1 MARAINLTGRRFGR
15 LTAIERVASPKAQA
29 QWRCVC
35 DCGKETV
42 VRSQDLRNG
51 HTKSCGCYGLEVS
64 VSHTPSFSTHKES
77 KSRLYRVWIGMKA
90 RCNNCKNKAY
100 SNYGGRGI
108 NVCQEWDASY
118 EAFRE
123 WALAN
128 GYDENAPRGRC
139 TIDRINVN
147 GNYCP
152 ENCRWVDVKT
162 QMNNTRA
169 NRRIT
174 QNGETRTM
182 AEWAERT
189 GIAYETIR
197 YRATSGKPADD
208 VLCPPQKRR
217 EKCGNKNET
226 TTG

>member
-1 MARAINLTGRRFGR
+1 MAKAINIAGQRFGR
-15 LTAIERVASPKAQA
+15 LTVIERVASTKAQA

-42 VRSQDLRNG
+42 VCSQDLRNG

-77 KSRLYRVWIGMKA
+77 RSRLYRVWIGMKG

-100 SNYGGRGI
+100 SYYGGRGI
-108 NVCQEWDASY
+108 KVCQDWNESY
-118 EAFRE
+118 ALFRD

-128 GYDENAPRGRC
+128 GYQENL
-139 TIDRINVN
+139 TIDRIDVN

-152 ENCRWVDVKT
+152 ENCRWVSMKV

-174 QNGETRTM
+174 LNGETKTM
-182 AEWAERT
+182 AEWSEST
-189 GIAYETIR
+189 GLSYETIR
-197 YRATSGKPADD
+197 NRTIKGKPADE
-208 VLCPPQKRR
+208 VLQMPKAGR
-217 EKCGNKNET
+217 EKCGNKNEAAN
-226 TTG
+226 

>member
-1 MARAINLTGRRFGR
+1 MAKAINIAGQRFGR
-15 LTAIERVASPKAQA
+15 LTVIERVESPRAQA

-64 VSHTPSFSTHKES
+64 ASHTPSFSTHKES
-77 KSRLYRVWIGMKA
+77 RSRLYRVWIGMKG

-100 SNYGGRGI
+100 SYYGGRGI
-108 NVCQEWDASY
+108 KVCQDWDESY
-118 EAFRE
+118 ALFRD

-128 GYDENAPRGRC
+128 GYQENL
-139 TIDRINVN
+139 TIDRIDVN

-152 ENCRWVDVKT
+152 ENCRWVSMKV

-174 QNGETRTM
+174 LNGETKTM
-182 AEWAERT
+182 AEWSEST
-189 GIAYETIR
+189 GLSYETIR
-197 YRATSGKPADD
+197 NRTIKGKPADE
-208 VLCPPQKRR
+208 VLQMPKAGR
-217 EKCGNKNET
+217 EKCGNKNEAAN
-226 TTG
+226 

>member
-1 MARAINLTGRRFGR
+1 MAKAINLANRRFGR
-15 LTAIERVASPKAQA
+15 LTAIERVASTKAQA

-42 VRSQDLRNG
+42 VRSQDLRNS

-64 VSHTPSFSTHKES
+64 ASHTPSFSTHKES
-77 KSRLYRVWIGMKA
+77 RSRLYRVWIGMKG
-90 RCNNCKNKAY
+90 RCNNCENKDY
-100 SNYGGRGI
+100 SYYGGRGI
-108 NVCQEWDASY
+108 KVCPEWDKSY
-118 EAFRE
+118 EAFRD
-123 WALAN
+123 WALAS
-128 GYDENAPRGRC
+128 GYQDAL
-139 TIDRINVN
+139 TIDRIDVN

-152 ENCRWVDVKT
+152 ENCRWVDMKT

-208 VLCPPQKRR
+208 VLRLPQKRR
-217 EKCGNKNET
+217 EKCGDKNET
-226 TTG
+226 AAG

>member
-1 MARAINLTGRRFGR
+1 MAKAINIAGQRFGR
-15 LTAIERVASPKAQA
+15 LTVIERVASTKAQA

-77 KSRLYRVWIGMKA
+77 RSRLYRVWIGMKG

-100 SNYGGRGI
+100 SYYGGRGI
-108 NVCQEWDASY
+108 KVCQDWNESY
-118 EAFRE
+118 ALFRD

-128 GYDENAPRGRC
+128 GYQENL
-139 TIDRINVN
+139 TIDRIDVN

-152 ENCRWVDVKT
+152 ENCRWVSMKV

-174 QNGETRTM
+174 LNGETKTM
-182 AEWAERT
+182 AEWSEST
-189 GIAYETIR
+189 GLSYETIR
-197 YRATSGKPADD
+197 NRTIKGKPADE
-208 VLCPPQKRR
+208 VLQMPKAGR
-217 EKCGNKNET
+217 EKCGNKNEAAN
-226 TTG
+226 

>member
-1 MARAINLTGRRFGR
+1 MAKAINIAGQRFGR
-15 LTAIERVASPKAQA
+15 LTVIERVASTKAQA

-42 VRSQDLRNG
+42 VCSQDLRNG

-77 KSRLYRVWIGMKA
+77 RSRLYRVWIGMKG

-100 SNYGGRGI
+100 SYYGGRGI
-108 NVCQEWDASY
+108 KVCQDWNESY
-118 EAFRE
+118 VLFRD

-128 GYDENAPRGRC
+128 GYQENL
-139 TIDRINVN
+139 TIDRIDVN

-152 ENCRWVDVKT
+152 ENCRWVSMKV

-174 QNGETRTM
+174 LNGETKTM
-182 AEWAERT
+182 AEWSEST
-189 GIAYETIR
+189 GLSYETIR
-197 YRATSGKPADD
+197 NRTIKGKPADE
-208 VLCPPQKRR
+208 VLQMPKAGR
-217 EKCGNKNET
+217 EKCGNKNEAAN
-226 TTG
+226 

>member
-1 MARAINLTGRRFGR
+1 MAKALNIAGQRFGR
-15 LTAIERVASPKAQA
+15 LTVIERVESPRAQA

-77 KSRLYRVWIGMKA
+77 RSRLYRVWIGMKG

-100 SNYGGRGI
+100 SYYGGRGI
-108 NVCQEWDASY
+108 KVCQNWDESY
-118 EAFRE
+118 ALFRD

-128 GYDENAPRGRC
+128 GYQENL
-139 TIDRINVN
+139 TIDRIDVN

-152 ENCRWVDVKT
+152 ENCRWVSMKV

-174 QNGETRTM
+174 LNGETKTM
-182 AEWAERT
+182 AEWSEST
-189 GIAYETIR
+189 GLSYETIR
-197 YRATSGKPADD
+197 NRTIKGKPADE
-208 VLCPPQKRR
+208 VLQMPKAGR
-217 EKCGNKNET
+217 EKCGNKNEAAN
-226 TTG
+226 

>member
-1 MARAINLTGRRFGR
+1 MAKAINIAGQRFGR
-15 LTAIERVASPKAQA
+15 LTVIERVESPRAQA

-77 KSRLYRVWIGMKA
+77 RSRLYRVWIGMKG

-100 SNYGGRGI
+100 SYYGGRGI
-108 NVCQEWDASY
+108 KVCQDWDESY
-118 EAFRE
+118 ALFRD

-128 GYDENAPRGRC
+128 GYQENL
-139 TIDRINVN
+139 TIDRIDVN
-147 GNYCP
+147 GNYCH
-152 ENCRWVDVKT
+152 ENCRWVSMKV

-174 QNGETRTM
+174 LNGETKTM
-182 AEWAERT
+182 AEWSEST
-189 GIAYETIR
+189 GLSYETIR
-197 YRATSGKPADD
+197 NRTIKGKPADE
-208 VLCPPQKRR
+208 VLQMPKAGR
-217 EKCGNKNET
+217 EKCGNKNEAAN
-226 TTG
+226 

>member
-1 MARAINLTGRRFGR
+1 MAKAINIAGQRFGR
-15 LTAIERVASPKAQA
+15 LTVIERVESPRAQA

-77 KSRLYRVWIGMKA
+77 RSRLYRVWIGMKG

-100 SNYGGRGI
+100 SYYGGRGI
-108 NVCQEWDASY
+108 KVCQDWDESY
-118 EAFRE
+118 ALFRD

-128 GYDENAPRGRC
+128 GYQENL
-139 TIDRINVN
+139 TIDRIDVN

-152 ENCRWVDVKT
+152 ENCRWVSMKV

-174 QNGETRTM
+174 LNGETKTM
-182 AEWAERT
+182 AEWSDST
-189 GIAYETIR
+189 GLSYETIR
-197 YRATSGKPADD
+197 NRTIKGKPADE
-208 VLCPPQKRR
+208 VLQMPKAGR
-217 EKCGNKNET
+217 EKCGNKNEAAN
-226 TTG
+226 

>member
-1 MARAINLTGRRFGR
+1 MAKAINIAGQRFGR
-15 LTAIERVASPKAQA
+15 LTVIERVESPRAQA

-77 KSRLYRVWIGMKA
+77 RSRLYRVWIGMKG

-100 SNYGGRGI
+100 SYYGGRGI
-108 NVCQEWDASY
+108 KVCQDWDESY
-118 EAFRE
+118 ALFRD

-128 GYDENAPRGRC
+128 GYQENL
-139 TIDRINVN
+139 TIDRIDVN

-152 ENCRWVDVKT
+152 ENCRWVSMKV

-174 QNGETRTM
+174 LNGETKTM
-182 AEWAERT
+182 AEWSEST
-189 GIAYETIR
+189 GLSYETIR
-197 YRATSGKPADD
+197 NRTIKGKPADE
-208 VLCPPQKRR
+208 VLQMPKAGR
-217 EKCGNKNET
+217 EKCGNKNEAAN
-226 TTG
+226 

>member
-1 MARAINLTGRRFGR
+1 MAKAINIAGQRFGR
-15 LTAIERVASPKAQA
+15 LTVIERVASTKAQA

-42 VRSQDLRNG
+42 VCSQDLRNG

-77 KSRLYRVWIGMKA
+77 RSRLYRVWIGMKG

-100 SNYGGRGI
+100 SYYGGRGI
-108 NVCQEWDASY
+108 KVCQDWNESY
-118 EAFRE
+118 ALFRD

-128 GYDENAPRGRC
+128 GYQENL
-139 TIDRINVN
+139 TIDRIDVN

-152 ENCRWVDVKT
+152 ENCRWVSMKV

-174 QNGETRTM
+174 LNGETKPM
-182 AEWAERT
+182 AEWSEST
-189 GIAYETIR
+189 GLSYETIR
-197 YRATSGKPADD
+197 NRTIKGKPADE
-208 VLCPPQKRR
+208 VLQMPKAGR
-217 EKCGNKNET
+217 EKCGNKNEAAN
-226 TTG
+226 

>member
-1 MARAINLTGRRFGR
+1 MAKAINIAGQRFGR
-15 LTAIERVASPKAQA
+15 LTVIERVESPRAQA

-77 KSRLYRVWIGMKA
+77 RSRLYRVWIGMKG

-100 SNYGGRGI
+100 SYYGGRGI
-108 NVCQEWDASY
+108 KVCQDWDESY
-118 EAFRE
+118 ALFRD

-128 GYDENAPRGRC
+128 GYQENL
-139 TIDRINVN
+139 TIDRIDVN

-152 ENCRWVDVKT
+152 ENCRWVSMKV
-162 QMNNTRA
+162 QMNNTRV

-174 QNGETRTM
+174 LNGETKTM
-182 AEWAERT
+182 AEWSEST
-189 GIAYETIR
+189 GLSYETIR
-197 YRATSGKPADD
+197 NRTIKGKPADE
-208 VLCPPQKRR
+208 VLQMPKAGR
-217 EKCGNKNET
+217 EKCGNKNEAAN
-226 TTG
+226 

>member
-1 MARAINLTGRRFGR
+1 MAKAINLAGRRFGR

-64 VSHTPSFSTHKES
+64 VSHTPSFFTHKES
-77 KSRLYRVWIGMKA
+77 KSRLYRVWIGIKE
-90 RCNNCKNKAY
+90 RCNNCKNKDY
-100 SNYGGRGI
+100 SYYGGRGI
-108 NVCQEWDASY
+108 KACPEWDKSY
-118 EAFRE
+118 LAFRD
-123 WALAN
+123 WALAS
-128 GYDENAPRGRC
+128 GYRDDL
-139 TIDRINVN
+139 TIDRIDVN
-147 GNYCP
+147 GSYCP
-152 ENCRWVDVKT
+152 ENCRWVDMKT

-169 NRRIT
+169 NRKIT

-208 VLCPPQKRR
+208 VLRLPQKRR
-217 EKCGNKNET
+217 EKSGNKNET
-226 TTG
+226 TAG

>member
-1 MARAINLTGRRFGR
+1 MAKAINIAGQRFGR
-15 LTAIERVASPKAQA
+15 LTVIERVESRRAQA

-77 KSRLYRVWIGMKA
+77 RSRLYRVWIGMKG
-90 RCNNCKNKAY
+90 RCNNCKNKTY
-100 SNYGGRGI
+100 SYYGGRGI
-108 NVCQEWDASY
+108 KVCQDWDESY
-118 EAFRE
+118 ALFRD

-128 GYDENAPRGRC
+128 GYQENL
-139 TIDRINVN
+139 TIDRIDVN

-152 ENCRWVDVKT
+152 ENCRWVSMKV

-174 QNGETRTM
+174 LNGETKTM
-182 AEWAERT
+182 AEWSEST
-189 GIAYETIR
+189 GLSYETIR
-197 YRATSGKPADD
+197 NRTIKGKPADE
-208 VLCPPQKRR
+208 VLQMPKAGR

-226 TTG
+226 AN

>member
-1 MARAINLTGRRFGR
+1 MAKAINLVGRRFGR
-15 LTAIERVASPKAQA
+15 LTVRERVTSPKAQA

-77 KSRLYRVWIGMKA
+77 KSRLYRVWIGIKG

-100 SNYGGRGI
+100 SYYGGRGI
-108 NVCQEWDASY
+108 KACQEWDTSY
-118 EAFRE
+118 ETFRK

-128 GYDENAPRGRC
+128 GYRDDL

-208 VLCPPQKRR
+208 VLRPPQKRR

-226 TTG
+226 TAG

>member
-1 MARAINLTGRRFGR
+1 MAKAINLAGRRFGR

-77 KSRLYRVWIGMKA
+77 KSRLYRVWIGIKG
-90 RCNNCKNKAY
+90 RCNNCKNKDY
-100 SNYGGRGI
+100 SYYGGRGI
-108 NVCQEWDASY
+108 KVCPEWDKSY
-118 EAFRE
+118 LAFRD
-123 WALAN
+123 WALAS
-128 GYDENAPRGRC
+128 GYRDDL
-139 TIDRINVN
+139 TIDRIDVN
-147 GNYCP
+147 GSYCP
-152 ENCRWVDVKT
+152 ENCRWVDMKT

-169 NRRIT
+169 NRKIT

-182 AEWAERT
+182 TEWAERT

-208 VLCPPQKRR
+208 VLRLPQKRR

-226 TTG
+226 TAG

>member
-1 MARAINLTGRRFGR
+1 MAKAINLAGRRFGR
-15 LTAIERVASPKAQA
+15 LTAIERVASTKAQA

-77 KSRLYRVWIGMKA
+77 RSRLYRVWIGMKG

-100 SNYGGRGI
+100 SYYGGRGI
-108 NVCQEWDASY
+108 KVCQEWGTSY
-118 EAFRE
+118 EAFRK
-123 WALAN
+123 WALVS
-128 GYDENAPRGRC
+128 GYQDAL
-139 TIDRINVN
+139 TIDRIDVN

-152 ENCRWVDVKT
+152 ENCRWVDMKT

-182 AEWAERT
+182 AEWAART

-208 VLCPPQKRR
+208 VLRLPQKRR

-226 TTG
+226 TSG

>member
-1 MARAINLTGRRFGR
+1 MAKAINLAGRRFGR
-15 LTAIERVASPKAQA
+15 LTVRERVTSSKAQA

-64 VSHTPSFSTHKES
+64 TSHTPSFSTHKES
-77 KSRLYRVWIGMKA
+77 RSRLYRTWIGIKG
-90 RCNNCKNKAY
+90 RCNNCKNKDY
-100 SNYGGRGI
+100 SYYGGRGI
-108 NVCQEWDASY
+108 KVCPEWDKSY
-118 EAFRE
+118 LAFRD

-128 GYDENAPRGRC
+128 GYRDDL
-139 TIDRINVN
+139 TIDRIDVN
-147 GNYCP
+147 GSYCP
-152 ENCRWVDVKT
+152 ENCRWVDMKT

-169 NRRIT
+169 NRKIT

-208 VLCPPQKRR
+208 VLRLPQNRR

-226 TTG
+226 AAG

>member
-1 MARAINLTGRRFGR
+1 MAKAINLAGRRFGR
-15 LTAIERVASPKAQA
+15 LTAIERVASTKAQA

-64 VSHTPSFSTHKES
+64 ASHTPSFSTHKES
-77 KSRLYRVWIGMKA
+77 RSRLYRVWIGMKG
-90 RCNNCKNKAY
+90 RCNNCENKDY
-100 SNYGGRGI
+100 SYYGGRGI
-108 NVCQEWDASY
+108 KVCQEWDTSY
-118 EAFRE
+118 EAFRK
-123 WALAN
+123 WALAS
-128 GYDENAPRGRC
+128 GYQDAL
-139 TIDRINVN
+139 TIDRIDVN

-152 ENCRWVDVKT
+152 ENCRWVDMKT

-208 VLCPPQKRR
+208 VLRLPQKRR
-217 EKCGNKNET
+217 EKCGDKNET
-226 TTG
+226 TAG

>member
-1 MARAINLTGRRFGR
+1 MAKVINLTGRRFGR

-64 VSHTPSFSTHKES
+64 ASHTPSFSTHKES
-77 KSRLYRVWIGMKA
+77 KFRLYRVWIGLKG
-90 RCNNCKNKAY
+90 RCNNCKNKDY
-100 SNYGGRGI
+100 SYYGGRGI
-108 NVCQEWDASY
+108 KVCPEWDKSY
-118 EAFRE
+118 EKFRD
-123 WALAN
+123 WALAD
-128 GYDENAPRGRC
+128 GYRDDL
-139 TIDRINVN
+139 TIDRIDVN

-152 ENCRWVDVKT
+152 ENCRWVDMKT

-189 GIAYETIR
+189 GIAYDTIR
-197 YRATSGKPADD
+197 YRAIKGRTAED
-208 VLCPPQKRR
+208 VLRMPKARR
-217 EKCGNKNET
+217 ERCGDKNET
-226 TTG
+226 AAG

>member
-1 MARAINLTGRRFGR
+1 MAKAINIAGQRFGR
-15 LTAIERVASPKAQA
+15 LTVIERVASTKAQA
-29 QWRCVC
+29 HWRCVC

-64 VSHTPSFSTHKES
+64 ASHTPSFSTHKES
-77 KSRLYRVWIGMKA
+77 RSRLYRVWIGMKG
-90 RCNNCKNKAY
+90 RCNNCENKDY
-100 SNYGGRGI
+100 SYYGGRGI
-108 NVCQEWDASY
+108 KVCPEWDKSY
-118 EAFRE
+118 EAFRD
-123 WALAN
+123 WALAS
-128 GYDENAPRGRC
+128 GHQDAL
-139 TIDRINVN
+139 TIDRIDVN

-152 ENCRWVDVKT
+152 ENCRWVNMKT

-208 VLCPPQKRR
+208 VLRLPQKRR
-217 EKCGNKNET
+217 EKCGDKNET
-226 TTG
+226 TSG

>member
-1 MARAINLTGRRFGR
+1 MAKAINIAGQRFGR
-15 LTAIERVASPKAQA
+15 LTVIERVESPRAQA

-42 VRSQDLRNG
+42 VRSQDSRNG

-77 KSRLYRVWIGMKA
+77 RSRLYRVWIGMKG

-100 SNYGGRGI
+100 SYYGGRGI
-108 NVCQEWDASY
+108 KVCQDWDESY
-118 EAFRE
+118 ALFRD

-128 GYDENAPRGRC
+128 KYQENL
-139 TIDRINVN
+139 TIDRIDVN

-152 ENCRWVDVKT
+152 ENCRWVSMKV

-174 QNGETRTM
+174 LNGETKTM
-182 AEWAERT
+182 AEWSEST
-189 GIAYETIR
+189 GLSYETIR
-197 YRATSGKPADD
+197 NRTIKGKPADE
-208 VLCPPQKRR
+208 VLQMPKAGR
-217 EKCGNKNET
+217 EKCGNKNEAAN
-226 TTG
+226 

>member
-1 MARAINLTGRRFGR
+1 MAKAINIAGQRFGR
-15 LTAIERVASPKAQA
+15 LTVIERVESPRAQA

-64 VSHTPSFSTHKES
+64 ASHTPSFSTHKES
-77 KSRLYRVWIGMKA
+77 RSRLYRVWIGMKG

-100 SNYGGRGI
+100 SYYGGRGI
-108 NVCQEWDASY
+108 KVCQDWDESY
-118 EAFRE
+118 ALFRD

-128 GYDENAPRGRC
+128 GYQENL
-139 TIDRINVN
+139 TIDRIDVN

-152 ENCRWVDVKT
+152 ENCRWVSMKV

-174 QNGETRTM
+174 LNGETKTM
-182 AEWAERT
+182 AEWSEST
-189 GIAYETIR
+189 GLSYETIR
-197 YRATSGKPADD
+197 NRTIKGKPADE
-208 VLCPPQKRR
+208 VLQMLKAGR
-217 EKCGNKNET
+217 EKCGNKNEAAN
-226 TTG
+226 

>member
-1 MARAINLTGRRFGR
+1 MAKAINIAGQQFGR
-15 LTAIERVASPKAQA
+15 LTVIERVESPRAQA

-42 VRSQDLRNG
+42 VRSQDLRSG

-77 KSRLYRVWIGMKA
+77 RSRLYRVWIGMKG

-100 SNYGGRGI
+100 SYYGGRGI
-108 NVCQEWDASY
+108 KVCQEWGTSY

-123 WALAN
+123 WALAS
-128 GYDENAPRGRC
+128 GYQDAL
-139 TIDRINVN
+139 TIDRIDVN

-152 ENCRWVDVKT
+152 ENCRWVDMKT

-208 VLCPPQKRR
+208 VLRLPQKRR

-226 TTG
+226 TAG

>member
-1 MARAINLTGRRFGR
+1 MAKAINLAGRRFGR

-64 VSHTPSFSTHKES
+64 TSHTPSFSTHKES
-77 KSRLYRVWIGMKA
+77 RSRLYRAWIGIKG
-90 RCNNCKNKAY
+90 RCNNCKSKDY
-100 SNYGGRGI
+100 SYYGGRGI
-108 NVCQEWDASY
+108 KVCPEWDKSY
-118 EAFRE
+118 LAFRD
-123 WALAN
+123 WALAS
-128 GYDENAPRGRC
+128 GYRDDL
-139 TIDRINVN
+139 TIDRIDVN
-147 GNYCP
+147 GSYCP
-152 ENCRWVDVKT
+152 ENCRWVDMKT

-169 NRRIT
+169 NRKIT
-174 QNGETRTM
+174 QNGETRTL

-208 VLCPPQKRR
+208 VLRLPQKRR

-226 TTG
+226 TAG

>member
-1 MARAINLTGRRFGR
+1 MAKAINLADRRFGR
-15 LTAIERVASPKAQA
+15 LTAIERVASTKAQA

-77 KSRLYRVWIGMKA
+77 RSRLYRVWIGMKE

-100 SNYGGRGI
+100 SYYGGRGI
-108 NVCQEWDASY
+108 KVCQEWGTSY
-118 EAFRE
+118 EAFRK

-128 GYDENAPRGRC
+128 GYRDDL
-139 TIDRINVN
+139 TIDRIDVN

-152 ENCRWVDVKT
+152 ENCRWVDMKT

-197 YRATSGKPADD
+197 YRAASGKPADD
-208 VLCPPQKRR
+208 VLRLPQKRR

-226 TTG
+226 TAG